1 MALIVEDGTGKVDAE
16 SYASVAQFRDY
27 HTKRGNDISGLI
39 DADIEALLRKATD
52 YIQQTYYGRW
62 AGYRN
67 EENQAL
73 DWPRSY
79 VPRDPS
85 IQYPSPQQVTTD
97 VAAYYYPFNEI
108 PLQLIQATCEL
119 ALKADAEELLGEYG
133 QVTKS
138 EKVGRI
144 EVEYD
149 NHKTP
154 NNTYPAIDRLLSR
167 FMGVGTTGMSISPF
181 AARLVRS

>member
-1 MALIVEDGTGKVDAE
+1 MTLIVEDGTGKVDAE
-16 SYASVAQFRDY
+16 SYASVSDFRDY
-27 HTKRGNDISGLI
+27 HGKRGNDVTALT
-39 DADIEALLRKATD
+39 DPEVEALLRKATD

-67 EENQAL
+67 EEAQAL

-85 IQYPSPQQVTTD
+85 IQYPSPQAVTVD
-97 VAAYYYPFNEI
+97 VAGYYYPFNEI
-108 PLQLIQATCEL
+108 PLQLIQATCDL
-119 ALKADAEELLGEYG
+119 ALKADTEDLLADYG

-144 EVEYD
+144 EVQYD

-154 NNTYPAIDRLLSR
+154 NNTYPAIDRLLAR
-167 FMGVGTTGMSISPF
+167 FMGVGTSGMNISPF
-181 AARLVRS
+181 TARLVRS